1 MLGVEPD
8 EGRYKKNGASP
19 WLTYMNLEERSGMK
33 YESPRVDF
41 RSGSTAEPGRP
52 WRGDH
57 QRVYMHPVALSRR
70 FCPTVSKSPG
80 VSSNP
85 IRPSPSTAPSPFFRT
100 CRSSVC
106 PASPLENLPCSP
118 GSSIMGASVSERV
131 AAVIRQEEEVLP
143 YILLKRGEP
152 SCSTCQVLDDS
163 SDYLSGLSSHSLI
176 PPCVQRHGRFQVQV
190 GQVSE
195 RHF

>member
-1 MLGVEPD
+1 
-8 EGRYKKNGASP
+8 
-19 WLTYMNLEERSGMK
+19 MK

-85 IRPSPSTAPSPFFRT
+85 IRLSPSTAPSPFFRT

-131 AAVIRQEEEVLP
+131 AAVVRQEEEVLR

-152 SCSTCQVLDDS
+152 SLLDMP
-163 SDYLSGLSSHSLI
+163 GARRH
-176 PPCVQRHGRFQVQV
+176 QRLPFGFIQPLTHPTLRPTT
-190 GQVSE
+190 
-195 RHF
+195 R